1 MNSENKKSLASSWEK
16 VRHEYHQF
24 VEITFKSLLQFS
36 STYLGESGFSTLNV
50 VKTKHRNSLDIHYIC
65 LVSRTTVNPTKVR

>member
-24 VEITFKSLLQFS
+24 VEITFKSLQFS
-36 STYLGESGFSTLNV
+36 STYVGESGFSTLNV
-50 VKTKHRNSLDIHYIC
+50 VKTKHRNSLDIHSIS
-65 LVSRTTVNPTKVR
+65 LVSSTTVNPTTVR